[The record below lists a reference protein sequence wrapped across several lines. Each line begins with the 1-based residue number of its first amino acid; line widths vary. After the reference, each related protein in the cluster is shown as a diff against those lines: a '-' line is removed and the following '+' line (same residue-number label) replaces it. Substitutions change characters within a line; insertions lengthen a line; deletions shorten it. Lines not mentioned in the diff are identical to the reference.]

1 MPFPLAGGRR
11 RRQRASGLA
20 RQPLPTHSAVM
31 NLALQ
36 LLASTFLIVLVTVVH
51 GTGITLS
58 SKLLKYEDGEFSRR
72 NLLFLEFHFMVP
84 MALFLFALH
93 LLEIGIFAAFF
104 MLVGAIHTLE
114 NALFTSA
121 SAYTT
126 LGLAE
131 NVLADWRLVGAF
143 EGLAGFLMIGWSVAV
158 FIAEMDKVVR
168 K

>member
-1 MPFPLAGGRR
+1 
-11 RRQRASGLA
+11 
-20 RQPLPTHSAVM
+20 M

-36 LLASTFLIVLVTVVH
+36 LLASTLLIVVIIAVH

-72 NLLFLEFHFMVP
+72 GLLFLEFHFMVP

-93 LLEIGIFAAFF
+93 LLEIAIFAAFY
-104 MLVGAIHTLE
+104 MLVDAAGTVE
-114 NALFTSA
+114 SALFTSA

-126 LGLAE
+126 LGLDQGT
-131 NVLADWRLVGAF
+131 LGSWRLVGAF